1 MCIEHM
7 ITSFIE
13 HLNTGRRQ
21 RRSWQLWF
29 AITIEIEIKVK
40 DVIVFQKFL
49 TKEMFSNP
57 RKDTITDL
65 ASTLQN
71 KIGQNKLNWVS
82 LVSLGTQVNS
92 VRSNQCSIISS
103 RNLLPD
109 L

>member
-1 MCIEHM
+1 M
-7 ITSFIE
+7 
-13 HLNTGRRQ
+13 
-21 RRSWQLWF
+21 RSWKTEDLKEVF
-29 AITIEIEIKVK
+29 RKMGIVLKKNPTIEIEIEIKVK